1 MKKQFLLLLIL
12 CLTSSVLFAQVPTGR
27 AKITGIVLDSADR
40 QPVAFATVSLVNP
53 ETQKPVSGAVADE
66 KGQFSIAKVPAGKYT
81 LAVSFIGFQTT
92 NRSIEVAEKGELTLG
107 TVLLNQVVKEL
118 DEVTVE
124 GQKELI
130 EERVDRTIYNAEQ
143 DATTRGG
150 DAADVLRR
158 VPALTVDLDGNVS
171 LRGNQNIRVLINNK
185 PSTILA
191 TSVADALRQIPA
203 DQIKSVEV
211 ITSPSARYDA
221 EGSAGI
227 INIITKKNTLQGLTL
242 GIDSGFGY
250 RGSNLGLN
258 GSYRKGKVGFTLGGF
273 GRAEYNVIGN
283 FENQQRTT
291 NAQGT
296 ELLTI
301 QTADTR
307 RTGVRGRY
315 TLGFDY
321 DINKRNSL
329 TASVQFGIANTNI
342 YQDGLT
348 ARTFQANELRGTNL
362 RDVNVK
368 DLSNNVDVSLTYT
381 RTYEKPQRELNVLA
395 LYSRNDRTNDFTNSI
410 LNASTREVLSRLKN
424 LNPSLN
430 QESTIQIDYQTPIG
444 KTQMLEFGAKQIMR
458 QVDSDFEYFF
468 ATGATGEYA
477 RNPNAQ
483 LSNALNYDQ
492 NVSAAYTSYTYTSKT
507 NYSVKAGVRYEYT
520 DIRATLQNEQR
531 IAIPS
536 YGALVPSI
544 NLSKKL
550 KKGDIIKLSYNRR
563 LQRPSIQFLN
573 PNIQAANPLNITIGN
588 PALDPEF
595 TNNFELGYSTYVK
608 GVALNVTTFARNTNN
623 AIQSVRDIV
632 GRDTIRTTF
641 QNIGREDAYG
651 VNVSINVNVG
661 KLNIGTGG
669 DVYYATLRNNVPDP
683 LYNASNQGWVYN
695 FRLFGGWN
703 FGNGWGLQTFSFYRG
718 RAVQL
723 QGIQGGFG
731 IYSLGL
737 KKDFKNKKGSIGAGI
752 ENFFN
757 FNGITIRNTLSSP
770 VLNQQSVNVNQNLSF
785 RINFSYR
792 IGKLSFDAPQR
803 RRKSINNDDLKD
815 GGGGDQGGGDGGQG
829 GGRPQ
834 VQPGGG
840 GRPGGAPGGPPN
852 QGKPS
857 GKPGE
862 KPAPKPNGNN

>member
-1 MKKQFLLLLIL
+1 MKKQFSLLLIL
-12 CLTSSVLFAQVPTGR
+12 CLTSYLSFAQAPTGR

-53 ETQKPVSGAVADE
+53 QTNKPVSGAVADE
-66 KGQFSIAKVPAGKYT
+66 KGQFSITKVPAGKFT
-81 LAVSFIGFQTT
+81 LSVSFIGYQTT
-92 NRSIEVAEKGELTLG
+92 NRSIETEEKGEVTLG
-107 TVLLNQVVKEL
+107 PVLLNQVVKEL

-273 GRAEYNVIGN
+273 GRAEYNVVGN

-291 NAQGT
+291 NALGT

-307 RTGVRGRY
+307 RAGVRGRY

-329 TASVQFGIANTNI
+329 TASVQFGIANTNV

-348 ARTFQANELRGTNL
+348 ARTFQANELRATSL

-444 KTQMLEFGAKQIMR
+444 KTQLLEFGAKQIMR
-458 QVDSDFEYFF
+458 QVDSDFEYLF

-483 LSNALNYDQ
+483 LSNALDYDQ

-507 NYSVKAGVRYEYT
+507 NYSIKAGVRYEYT
-520 DIRATLQNEQR
+520 DIRASLQNEQR

-536 YGALVPSI
+536 YGALVPSL

-595 TNNFELGYSTYVK
+595 TNNFELGYSTYIK

-623 AIQSVRDIV
+623 ALQSVRDIV

-651 VNVSINVNVG
+651 VNVSVNVNVG

-669 DVYYATLRNNVPDP
+669 DVYFATLRNNVPDP

-695 FRLFGGWN
+695 LRLFGGWN
-703 FGNGWGLQTFSFYRG
+703 LGNGWGLQTFSFYRG

-731 IYSLGL
+731 IYSLGF
-737 KKDFKNKKGSIGAGI
+737 KKDFKNKKGSLGAGI

-757 FNGITIRNTLSSP
+757 FNGITIRNTLNSP
-770 VLNQQSVNVNQNLSF
+770 VLDQQSVNVNQNLSF

-815 GGGGDQGGGDGGQG
+815 GGGGDQGDGGQGG

-840 GRPGGAPGGPPN
+840 GRPSGPGGPPN
-852 QGKPS
+852 GQQPGQGKPN

-862 KPAPKPNGNN
+862 KPVGN